1 MEADFWL
8 ERWQSKQIGFHQDE
22 VNRHL
27 ERHWPGLGLAPGSRV
42 LVPLC
47 GKSRD
52 LLWLAAQGHAV
63 TGVELSEIAVR
74 DFFAENGLEPLVRE
88 LGPFREWRCD
98 EIRILQGDFFDL
110 DGRLLGA
117 VAGVYDRAALVA
129 LPARMRGRYVAHLYR
144 LLRRGTRVLL
154 VSMEYPQEEM
164 EGPPFSVS
172 AEEIRERYGAG
183 FIVEALDRVDI
194 LDENPRFRERGL
206 SSLVET
212 LFRLLRR

>member
-8 ERWQSKQIGFHQDE
+8 QRWEANQIGFHQDE
-22 VNRHL
+22 VNLHL

-52 LLWLAAQGHAV
+52 LLWLAGQGHAV
-63 TGVELSEIAVR
+63 IGVELSEIAVR
-74 DFFAENGLEPLVRE
+74 DFFAENGLEATVRE
-88 LGPFREWRCD
+88 QGPFREWRCD

-110 DGRLLGA
+110 DTRLLGA

-129 LPARMRGRYVAHLYR
+129 LPANMRGRYVAHLYQ
-144 LLRRGTRVLL
+144 LLRRGTRMLL
-154 VSMEYPQEEM
+154 VSMEYPQDEM

-183 FIVEALDRVDI
+183 FAVEEIDRIDI

-206 SSLVET
+206 TRLVET
-212 LFRLLRR
+212 VFRLVRR